1 MKNKKRKRLKGLA
14 AALLVAALI
23 TGCGNAQGSNT
34 QEAEEVAASTQTA
47 SDSDPSVQTSA
58 SVSAESQVEVDKEF
72 TARDLDIGY
81 EESTAVLIALKGESA
96 EVSGDGAK
104 AEGNI
109 VTISDEGTYVL
120 SGTLMDGQIVVDAED
135 TDKVQLVLDG
145 VTLSSADNAPIYI
158 KNADKIF
165 ITLAEGSENTLTD
178 SAERIQSDDN
188 NVDAVI
194 FSKADL
200 TVNGSGV
207 LNITGN
213 YKHGIV
219 SKDDL
224 IITGGTLNIT
234 ALKDALNGK
243 DCVKI
248 KDGTFN
254 LTVTDGNGIQSK
266 NGDDATKGYVYI
278 CGGEINVLNGQEG
291 IEGTALVID
300 GGMIDIRVQDDGLN
314 AASGNSSAETE
325 KSGGFGR
332 GGEMGNDTNCYI
344 AINGGTIT
352 IDAGG
357 DGIDSNGSIYVTGG
371 TAHISGPED
380 DGNAGLDYNGSAQIT
395 GGTFVV
401 TGSSGMAQG
410 FSDSS
415 TQYSLLNNLTSAA
428 SAGTEAVLTDAD
440 GNVIISV
447 TPQKQY
453 QSVLISTPDLLK
465 DGTYTLTCGEQTA
478 EITLSG
484 IATSNGQL
492 SGFGGGGEKMNWEG
506 KGPDGSQMPQG
517 SERPDG
523 SQVPQ
528 GSERP
533 DDGQI
538 PQGSERTDDG
548 QMPPDGQT
556 PPGGEIGPA
565 L

>member
-1 MKNKKRKRLKGLA
+1 MKNTKRKRRKGLA
-14 AALLVAALI
+14 AALLAAAII
-23 TGCGNAQGSNT
+23 TGCGNAQGSDVQGT
-34 QEAEEVAASTQTA
+34 EEAAASTQTA
-47 SDSDPSVQTSA
+47 SDSDSSVQTPA
-58 SVSAESQVEVDKEF
+58 SVYEESQVEVDKEF

-81 EESTAVLIALKGESA
+81 EESTAVLIALKGDSA

-104 AEGNI
+104 AEGDE

-120 SGTLMDGQIVVDAED
+120 SGTLTDGQIVVDAED
-135 TDKVQLVLDG
+135 TDKVQLVLNG
-145 VTLSSADNAPIYI
+145 VTLSSSDNAPIYI
-158 KNADKIF
+158 KNADKVF
-165 ITLAEGSENTLTD
+165 LTLAEGSENTLTD
-178 SAERIQSDDN
+178 GAERVQSDDN

-207 LNITGN
+207 LNIIGN

-248 KDGTFN
+248 KDGIFN

-266 NGDDATKGYVYI
+266 NGDDATKGYIYI
-278 CGGEINVLNGQEG
+278 CGGEINILNGQEG
-291 IEGTALVID
+291 IEGTALIID
-300 GGMIDIRVQDDGLN
+300 GGMIDISVQDDGLN
-314 AASGNSSAETE
+314 AASGNSSAENE
-325 KSGGFGR
+325 ESGGFGM
-332 GGEMGNDTNCYI
+332 GGEMENDTNCYI

-352 IDAGG
+352 IDAVG

-371 TAHISGPED
+371 TTYVSGPED
-380 DGNAGLDYNGSAQIT
+380 NGNAGLDYNGIAQIT

-415 TQYSLLNNLTSAA
+415 TQYSLLNNLTSAVP
-428 SAGTEAVLTDAD
+428 AGTEAVLADAD

-465 DGTYTLTCGEQTA
+465 DATYTLTCGDQTA

-484 IATSNGQL
+484 IATSNGQP
-492 SGFGGGGEKMNWEG
+492 SGFGGGGEKMNWDGER
-506 KGPDGSQMPQG
+506 PDGSQMPQGSELPDGGQMPQG

-523 SQVPQ
+523 SQIPQ

-533 DDGQI
+533 DDGQM
-538 PQGSERTDDG
+538 S
-548 QMPPDGQT
+548 PDGQT
-556 PPGGEIGPA
+556 PPGGEM
-565 L
+565 

>member
-1 MKNKKRKRLKGLA
+1 MKNKKRKRWKGLT

-23 TGCGNAQGSNT
+23 AGCGNSQGTNT
-34 QEAEEVAASTQTA
+34 QGAEEVAASTQTA
-47 SDSDPSVQTSA
+47 SESDPSVQTSA
-58 SVSAESQVEVDKEF
+58 SVAAESQVEVDKEF

-81 EESTAVLIALKGESA
+81 EESTAVLIALKGDSA

-104 AEGNI
+104 AEGNV
-109 VTISDEGTYVL
+109 VTISDEGTYVM
-120 SGTLMDGQIVVDAED
+120 SGTLTDGQIVVDAED
-135 TDKVQLVLDG
+135 TDKVQLVLNG
-145 VTLSSADNAPIYI
+145 VTLFSSDNAPIHI
-158 KNADKIF
+158 KNADKVF

-178 SAERIQSDDN
+178 GAGRVQSDDN

-200 TVNGSGV
+200 TINGSGV

-248 KDGTFN
+248 RDGIFN

-278 CGGEINVLNGQEG
+278 CGGEISVLNGQEG
-291 IEGTALVID
+291 VEGTAVVID
-300 GGMIDIRVQDDGLN
+300 GGTIDIMVQDDGLN
-314 AASGNSSAETE
+314 AARGNSSAETE
-325 KSGGFGR
+325 ESGGSDR

-371 TAHISGPED
+371 TTYVSGPED
-380 DGNAGLDYNGSAQIT
+380 NGNAGLDYNGSAQIT

-401 TGSSGMAQG
+401 TASSGMAQG

-415 TQYSLLNNLTSAA
+415 IQYSLLNNLTSVAL
-428 SAGTEAVLTDAD
+428 AGTEATLTDAD

-453 QSVLISTPDLLK
+453 QSVLISTPELLK
-465 DGTYTLTCGEQTA
+465 DETYTLVCGDQTA
-478 EITLSG
+478 AITLSS
-484 IATSNGQL
+484 ISTSNGQL
-492 SGFGGGGEKMNWEG
+492 SGFGGGGGKMNWDG
-506 KGPDGSQMPQG
+506 KRPDGSQMPQG

-523 SQVPQ
+523 GQTPQGSEMPDGSQMPS

-533 DDGQI
+533 DDGQ
-538 PQGSERTDDG
+538 
-548 QMPPDGQT
+548 M
-556 PPGGEIGPA
+556 PPGGEMELPEE
-565 L
+565 

>member
-1 MKNKKRKRLKGLA
+1 MKNKKRKRWKGLA
-14 AALLVAALI
+14 VALLAAVLI

-34 QEAEEVAASTQTA
+34 LGAEEVAASTQTV
-47 SDSDPSVQTSA
+47 SGSEPSVETSA
-58 SVSAESQVEVDKEF
+58 SVFEESQVEVDKEF

-81 EESTAVLIALKGESA
+81 EESTAVLIALKGDST

-135 TDKVQLVLDG
+135 TDKVQLVLNG

-158 KNADKIF
+158 KNADKVF

-178 SAERIQSDDN
+178 GAERVQSDDS

-200 TVNGSGV
+200 TINGSGV

-248 KDGTFN
+248 KDGIFN

-300 GGMIDIRVQDDGLN
+300 GGMIDITVQDDGLN
-314 AASGNSSAETE
+314 AASGNSSSETE
-325 KSGGFGR
+325 ESAGFGR
-332 GGEMGNDTNCYI
+332 GGEMENDTNCYI
-344 AINGGTIT
+344 SINGGTIT

-371 TAHISGPED
+371 TTYVSGPED
-380 DGNAGLDYNGSAQIT
+380 NENAGLDYNGSAQIT

-415 TQYSLLNNLTSAA
+415 TQYSLLNNLTSTVA
-428 SAGTEAVLTDAD
+428 AGTEAALVDAD

-465 DGTYTLTCGEQTA
+465 DETYTLTCGDQTA

-484 IATSNGQL
+484 IATSNGQS
-492 SGFGGGGEKMNWEG
+492 SGFGGGGEKMNWDG
-506 KGPDGSQMPQG
+506 KRPDGSQMPQGSEIPDGGQMPQGSERPDGSQMPQG
-517 SERPDG
+517 SERPD
-523 SQVPQ
+523 
-528 GSERP
+528 
-533 DDGQI
+533 
-538 PQGSERTDDG
+538 DG
-548 QMPPDGQT
+548 QMSPDGKTQ
-556 PPGGEIGPA
+556 PDGET
-565 L
+565 